1 MQFVRGDM
9 ESGRWRE
16 EEYSVNATFPYDPEK
31 RIVFGMRMSFLD
43 PATGVFQ
50 FFEVKN
56 VTKIDPDAYQQ
67 IIAEHI
73 VVSELSDDHINNTE
87 ITDKTPA
94 QALTTVL
101 TGTLWAVGNSTVSDV
116 GSVDIARGSVW
127 QAVNAIKQNYNCY
140 IEPRVTVDAAG
151 NITGRYLD
159 ITPTTGTFRGLRL
172 SIRRNMS
179 DSSVTYDD
187 SETYTALYGYGGSVD
202 VPQTGGQ
209 DTTEELT
216 FKDVVW
222 TATAEHPA
230 KPAGQT
236 YIEDPAKT
244 ALYGRNGRPRYGYYQ
259 NSDIKDAE
267 VLLAKTWE
275 ALKKTCNPKISITG
289 TVTDLRRLG
298 MPDVFV
304 RLHDIAVVEIEDTG
318 EKLEKQIIKNE
329 VDLVDESANLPEIG
343 DYIPNIIYINRE
355 EAKKTGGGGGG
366 GGHGQSPREHEDGE
380 LYTEWKNLEN
390 KIGLVVG
397 TYNGGYKVEAG
408 EITLAINDSGTPGS
422 PITTALINASHV
434 NISATD
440 DVYTLAGD
448 LEHDAN
454 GKLIVKS
461 GGGLWVQRTESGS
474 TATVG
479 VWDKGNLTGG
489 VMVQQINGQS
499 AVKISGNV
507 IDINGSNISISA
519 DRIDING
526 VVSKLLTEQ
535 IACVSIHTT
544 GGSNLFDGRSD
555 MDELHIS
562 NDLIMGENVLTYG
575 GNTVSWQTLSV
586 VTGTTVETA
595 GARWYATSTNGT
607 SVTGNNYFNP
617 VTKVTASKKTI
628 HFMGYPDS

>member
-1 MQFVRGDM
+1 MNVTFLNAAGVVQFVRGDM

-222 TATAEHPA
+222 TATADHPA
-230 KPAGQT
+230 KPAGQL

-244 ALYGRNGRPRYGYYQ
+244 ALYGRNGRARFGYYQ

-298 MPDVFV
+298 MPDVYV

-318 EKLEKQIIKNE
+318 ENLEKQIIKNE

-355 EAKKTGGGGGG
+355 EAEKTGGGGGG
-366 GGHGQSPREHEDGE
+366 GGHGQSPRQHEDGE
-380 LYTEWKNLEN
+380 IYTEWQNLQN
-390 KIGLVVG
+390 KIGMVVG
-397 TYNGGYKVEAG
+397 TYNGGYKIEAG
-408 EITLAINDSGTPGS
+408 EISLAINDQADDPQT
-422 PITTALINASHV
+422 LIKLA
-434 NISATD
+434 A
-440 DVYTLAGD
+440 DV
-448 LEHDAN
+448 
-454 GKLIVKS
+454 
-461 GGGLWVQRTESGS
+461 
-474 TATVG
+474 
-479 VWDKGNLTGG
+479 
-489 VMVQQINGQS
+489 
-499 AVKISGNV
+499 
-507 IDINGSNISISA
+507 
-519 DRIDING
+519 IDING
-526 VVSKLLTEQ
+526 VVTKLVSYDLECMDLIANGNLDVSGSIDCDSLEVDNGIECGALTVPDGDL
-535 IACVSIHTT
+535 IV
-544 GGSNLFDGRSD
+544 GSNDA
-555 MDELHIS
+555 
-562 NDLIMGENVLTYG
+562 
-575 GNTVSWQTLSV
+575 SWQTYNARRVTLSSQYNFRYESSSGASY
-586 VTGTTVETA
+586 GTVYGRIVNGYADTVLH
-595 GARWYATSTNGT
+595 YL
-607 SVTGNNYFNP
+607 
-617 VTKVTASKKTI
+617 
-628 HFMGYPDS
+628 GYPDA

>member
-1 MQFVRGDM
+1 MNVTFLNAAGVVQFVRGDM

-230 KPAGQT
+230 KPAGQL

-244 ALYGRNGRPRYGYYQ
+244 ALYGRNGRARFGYYQ

-298 MPDVFV
+298 MPDVYV

-355 EAKKTGGGGGG
+355 EAEKTGGGGGG
-366 GGHGQSPREHEDGE
+366 GGHGQSPRQHEDGE
-380 LYTEWKNLEN
+380 RYTEWKNLEN
-390 KIGLVVG
+390 KIGMVVG
-397 TYNGGYKVEAG
+397 TYNGGYKIEAG
-408 EITLAINDSGTPGS
+408 EISLAINDQAEDPQT
-422 PITTALINASHV
+422 LIKLVA
-434 NISATD
+434 
-440 DVYTLAGD
+440 DV
-448 LEHDAN
+448 
-454 GKLIVKS
+454 
-461 GGGLWVQRTESGS
+461 
-474 TATVG
+474 
-479 VWDKGNLTGG
+479 
-489 VMVQQINGQS
+489 
-499 AVKISGNV
+499 
-507 IDINGSNISISA
+507 
-519 DRIDING
+519 IDING
-526 VVSKLLTEQ
+526 VVTKL
-535 IACVSIHTT
+535 
-544 GGSNLFDGRSD
+544 
-555 MDELHIS
+555 IS
-562 NDLIMGENVLTYG
+562 YDLECMDLIANGNLDVSGSIDCDSLEVDNGIECGALTVPDG
-575 GNTVSWQTLSV
+575 DLIVGSDDASWQTYNARRVTLSSQNHFRYESSSGASYGTV
-586 VTGTTVETA
+586 YGRIVTGYADTVLH
-595 GARWYATSTNGT
+595 YL
-607 SVTGNNYFNP
+607 
-617 VTKVTASKKTI
+617 
-628 HFMGYPDS
+628 GYPDAST